1 MQGRHLLRWP
11 CRPASRCPGVADK
24 FSTKHVEK
32 VQQADP
38 NKLSHGPSA
47 AGSLL
52 KCAAGSLPFTR
63 ALGRASFVPSC
74 CAAGGGGGGGGGSG
88 GGDKSSAGN
97 APPFAETWTRATIDA
112 FRTWF
117 AHCTFVRN
125 AKASQKQNEEQGL
138 QVLAAAQ
145 EDFERRD
152 HRKAP
157 AAKEDFDCRD
167 QQQEEECLYTDG
179 SASQEEDEVEAAPR
193 PPCRLE
199 EAGAV
204 SSESA
209 FLQQDEPT
217 HGVQRGREHLRHV
230 CAQLHRASKLKTRHI
245 TRRECIVRERE
256 ADGTLAVT
264 NVQTVDSLADLS
276 RRVSRD
282 PFTKLRKLVLNLVA
296 KGAPAPVPR
305 ARRIAASRGA

>member
-1 MQGRHLLRWP
+1 MRRGFTSLHARSRSSILRSFLLC
-11 CRPASRCPGVADK
+11 CRRSPLVA
-24 FSTKHVEK
+24 
-32 VQQADP
+32 P
-38 NKLSHGPSA
+38 
-47 AGSLL
+47 LL
-52 KCAAGSLPFTR
+52 
-63 ALGRASFVPSC
+63 
-74 CAAGGGGGGGGGSG
+74 
-88 GGDKSSAGN
+88 
-97 APPFAETWTRATIDA
+97 FAETWTRPSTRIV
-112 FRTWF
+112 RTWF

-276 RRVSRD
+276 RRVSRAT
-282 PFTKLRKLVLNLVA
+282 PSPSCVSWCSTSWLREHRPQCRVRGGLQPP
-296 KGAPAPVPR
+296 GVPEAVR
-305 ARRIAASRGA
+305 LGVSIGTSIRRI